1 MEHDLSRNLHVLT
14 ARLDRAADRLLRSE
28 AGLSYARFL
37 ALYMVGAWEA
47 DTQRALAAR
56 LGVTEP
62 SVSRMIHALVASG
75 LLEAGG
81 DPAGGNRHLLRLT
94 AAGSELVARW
104 GSELEQR
111 LAALVDD
118 CGLSYQSYAENTQ
131 RLVAAVHGDMALE
144 GRSIVA
150 SAMSSP
156 SPGGRRET

>member
-1 MEHDLSRNLHVLT
+1 VEHDLSRNLHVLT
-14 ARLDRAADRLLRSE
+14 ARLDRAADRLLRSD

-75 LLEAGG
+75 LLEAAG
-81 DPAGGNRHLLRLT
+81 DPAGGNRRRLRLT
-94 AAGSELVARW
+94 AAGSDLVARW
-104 GSELEQR
+104 GSELELR
-111 LAALVDD
+111 LAALVGE

-131 RLVAAVHGDMALE
+131 RLVAAVQGDMAPE
-144 GRSIVA
+144 GRSVVE
-150 SAMSSP
+150 SAMRSP
-156 SPGGRRET
+156 SPIGRRDK

>member
-1 MEHDLSRNLHVLT
+1 MDQDLSRNLHVLT
-14 ARLDRAADRLLRSE
+14 ARLDRAADRLLQSE
-28 AGLSYARFL
+28 AGISYARFL

-75 LLEAGG
+75 LLAAAG
-81 DPAGGNRHLLRLT
+81 DPAGGNRRLLRLT
-94 AAGSELVARW
+94 AAGSEVVARW

-118 CGLSYQSYAENTQ
+118 CGLSYKRYAENTQ
-131 RLVAAVHGDMALE
+131 RLVTAVRGSTALE
-144 GRSIVA
+144 GRPVA
-150 SAMSSP
+150 AS
-156 SPGGRRET
+156 GRREP